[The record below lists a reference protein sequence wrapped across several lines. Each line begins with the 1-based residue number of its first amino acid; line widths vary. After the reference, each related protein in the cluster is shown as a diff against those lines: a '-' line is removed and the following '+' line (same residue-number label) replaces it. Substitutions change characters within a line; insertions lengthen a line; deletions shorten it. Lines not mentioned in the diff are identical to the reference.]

1 MITSAPAGLVNPV
14 SPSLMYSVFVAV
26 VTFVKLSVDPSRSA
40 RLGVPGEFESVARV
54 WTLMPDV
61 DQPVAAESKLA
72 DVPEGAEATVVYET
86 PFRLNW
92 ISRSAWAVLDEPKA
106 RIAATPRMVRILLH
120 CSIIR

>member
-1 MITSAPAGLVNPV
+1 
-14 SPSLMYSVFVAV
+14 MYSVFVAE

-61 DQPVAAESKLA
+61 DQPVVGEVKLA
-72 DVPEGAEATVVYET
+72 AVPEGAEATVVYVT

-92 ISRSAWAVLDEPKA
+92 ISRSARAVLDVPKA
-106 RIAATPRMVRILLH
+106 RIAAIATMVEIHLNR
-120 CSIIR
+120 SIIVMNPVLMES